1 MTPLRGAALALLAAA
16 AAAVGWVLSLLAE
29 RQGWATPI
37 MSWVS
42 LLTLMVLAVG
52 MVSAGLWVYRTRTR
66 KARRAISPL
75 AAVRVLVLAQ
85 SAAYVGAT
93 WLGWH
98 AGVLLQLVSGGSFGS
113 ANSWTSLFQV
123 GGGVVLVVVGFVVQA
138 LCKIPPTDG
147 DGADRQAGKK
157 RPEQGGAPGV
167 QGAR

>member
-1 MTPLRGAALALLAAA
+1 MSTLRAAVLALLAVA
-16 AAAVGWVLSLLAE
+16 AAAVGWVLSLTAE

-42 LLTLMVLAVG
+42 LLTLMALAVG

-85 SAAYVGAT
+85 SAAYVGAA

-98 AGVLLQLVSGGSFGS
+98 AGVLLQLVSGGGFGS
-113 ANSWTSLFQV
+113 ANSWTTVFQV
-123 GGGVVLVVVGFVVQA
+123 GGGVVLVIVGFIVQA
-138 LCKIPPTDG
+138 LCKIPPEDA
-147 DGADRQAGKK
+147 DGAGGKAGNK